1 MSLATRCSTCGTAFR
16 IVQDQLKVSEGWVR
30 CGRCNSVFNAL
41 EGLFDLGR
49 DAPPDWTES
58 GHGGDDTIAASAP
71 PARANADEEPHEEEF
86 EKTLRYPPAA
96 TSESAMAATKPASR
110 HAAQPAPHAPAA
122 PAAPMAA
129 LEGSDDDGESS
140 GHEEPTTDLGELLAD
155 PIDARLFG
163 PRKRTEHPKPKPAV
177 ELGGR
182 DRVEFSDARFD
193 SDLFPDNPPPEAE
206 AELDVL
212 PSTDAGALPLESA
225 SHPEFVRRADRRARW
240 QTRRMRAV
248 LTVAALLAAGVLALQ
263 VVHHDRD
270 AIAARWPSLRDPLVS
285 WCRVAGCRIEAP
297 RHIEDVVVENTA
309 LTRAP
314 APDTFVLSV
323 TLRSRSAVPV
333 TTPSID
339 LALTDATGRLVA
351 RRVLAPRDIDAA
363 DVLQPN
369 TEAGLQVQLTAGPVG
384 VVGYT
389 VEIFYP

>member
-30 CGRCNSVFNAL
+30 CGRCNAVFNAL

-49 DAPPDWTES
+49 DVPTGWSES
-58 GHGGDDTIAASAP
+58 VHAEDDGFAASAP
-71 PARANADEEPHEEEF
+71 PAKSSAAEETPSPGKEDF

-96 TSESAMAATKPASR
+96 TVEAKTKPASR
-110 HAAQPAPHAPAA
+110 RAPPGLPATPAA
-122 PAAPMAA
+122 IEAS
-129 LEGSDDDGESS
+129 EDDGESS
-140 GHEEPTTDLGELLAD
+140 GGEEPTTDLGELLAD

-193 SDLFPDNPPPEAE
+193 SDLFPDNPLPDAE
-206 AELDVL
+206 AALDVL
-212 PSTDAGALPLESA
+212 PSTDAGALPLESV

-240 QTRRMRAV
+240 ESGPVRVV
-248 LTVAALLAAGVLALQ
+248 LALTALVAAGVLALQ

-285 WCRVAGCRIEAP
+285 WCRIAGCRIEAP
-297 RHIEDVVVENTA
+297 RHIEDVVVESTA

-339 LALTDATGRLVA
+339 LALTDASGRLVA
-351 RRVLAPRDIDAA
+351 RRVLAPRDLYAA
-363 DVLQPN
+363 EVLQPN
-369 TEAGLQVQLTAGPVG
+369 AEAGLQVQLTAGPVG

>member
-1 MSLATRCSTCGTAFR
+1 MSLATRCSSCGTSFR

-30 CGRCNSVFNAL
+30 CGRCNAVFNAL

-49 DAPPDWTES
+49 DARAEDASEAVAPNRDSSPATV
-58 GHGGDDTIAASAP
+58 AATRERAVEEAP
-71 PARANADEEPHEEEF
+71 APRREEDF
-86 EKTLRYPPAA
+86 EKTLRYPPSPEPAA
-96 TSESAMAATKPASR
+96 TVTTGTQRASAAAGGLDE
-110 HAAQPAPHAPAA
+110 HADA
-122 PAAPMAA
+122 
-129 LEGSDDDGESS
+129 GDSS
-140 GHEEPTTDLGELLAD
+140 GGEEPTTDLGELLAD

-193 SDLFPDNPPPEAE
+193 SDLFADNPSPEAE

-212 PSTDAGALPLESA
+212 PSTDAGALPLESV

-240 QTRRMRAV
+240 HSRRMRTVLAGAALVAAAV
-248 LTVAALLAAGVLALQ
+248 LVLQ
-263 VVHHDRD
+263 VVHHERD
-270 AIAARWPSLRDPLVS
+270 TIAARWPSMRAPLVS
-285 WCRVAGCRIEAP
+285 WCRIAGCRIEAP
-297 RHIEDVVVENTA
+297 RHIADVVVESTA

-314 APDTFVLSV
+314 APDAFVLTV
-323 TLRSRSAVPV
+323 ALRSRSPVPV

-351 RRVLAPRDIDAA
+351 RRVLAPRDLAA
-363 DVLQPN
+363 AEVLQPN
-369 TEAGLQVQLTAGPVG
+369 AEAALQVLLTAGPAG